1 MTRLENVLKTSLQD
15 ALKMSWRHFCKTCCW
30 GRLCKK
36 SWRCLED
43 VLEMSSKRLEDVL
56 KTYGQDEYIGL
67 DQDVFKTS
75 SEDVWLRR
83 IYSSRSRR
91 LEDVFIKTN
100 IYWEVF
106 EFSQK
111 ITALENISNLK
122 SNIIVDI
129 LIHPVRK

>member
-1 MTRLENVLKTSLQD
+1 MTRLENVLKISLQD

-43 VLEMSSKRLEDVL
+43 VLEMSSKRLEDIL

-129 LIHPVRK
+129 LIHPFRK